1 MMGRWVLCAALLLV
15 GCGAKPKVTEGL
27 KEVTGKITYKDQPL
41 TSGIV
46 TFFTEKRDGRSA
58 TGIIGAD
65 GTYALQTDAN
75 SPGARPGDYKI
86 RIESWS
92 VPPKV
97 TDDAVVPGKSA
108 IPDKYGSVDQS
119 GLTATVKEDAKQ
131 TIDLK
136 LVD

>member
-1 MMGRWVLCAALLLV
+1 MMGRWVLCAVLLLA

-27 KEVTGKITYKDQPL
+27 KAVTGKITYKDQPV
-41 TSGIV
+41 TSGVV
-46 TFFTEKRDGRSA
+46 TFYTDRREGMGA
-58 TGIIGAD
+58 TGNINPD
-65 GTYALQTDAN
+65 GTYSLQTNAN
-75 SPGARPGDYKI
+75 SPGAKPGAYKI

-108 IPDKYGSVDQS
+108 IPEKYGNVEQS
-119 GLTATVKEDAKQ
+119 GLTATVKEDASQ
-131 TIDLK
+131 TIDFK